1 MIVMMWCHPF
11 QVQEKMDELYQKFV
25 KDFQTM
31 LCVHDSHDVVS
42 SILGAGGDG
51 QTVPE
56 VCEGLSDYALRT

>member
-1 MIVMMWCHPF
+1 M
-11 QVQEKMDELYQKFV
+11 

-56 VCEGLSDYALRT
+56 VCEGLSDFALRT

>member
-1 MIVMMWCHPF
+1 M
-11 QVQEKMDELYQKFV
+11 

-42 SILGAGGDG
+42 SILGPGAEGP
-51 QTVPE
+51 TVPE